1 MDAATDKG
9 DTQTRRR
16 ARDLILLSQS
26 TEKLAFPDGSLDIH
40 IPRMA
45 LPARIGCLL
54 GTSWTWFVMLSV
66 PPFVRHWGPHCSAI
80 LLSWLAL
87 ILR

>member
-1 MDAATDKG
+1 MMDAATDKG

-26 TEKLAFPDGSLDIH
+26 TAEMLLIVQFHEEKLAFPDGSLDIH

-45 LPARIGCLL
+45 LPARIGCL
-54 GTSWTWFVMLSV
+54 
-66 PPFVRHWGPHCSAI
+66 
-80 LLSWLAL
+80 
-87 ILR
+87 